1 MAIRTSTQS
10 LIPAWVMK
18 VVSTVTVLWTLIWAA
33 LGHDGALK
41 LWIDA
46 PMSLALIYGTSI
58 GANWVKDILMAF
70 AERKTGHTA
79 APPAAAS

>member
-1 MAIRTSTQS
+1 MSAQAHQKS

-18 VVSTVTVLWTLIWAA
+18 VVSTVTVLFTLVWAA
-33 LGHDGALK
+33 LGHEGALK
-41 LWIDA
+41 LWIEA

-70 AERKTGHTA
+70 ADRKAGRA
-79 APPAAAS
+79 PAAAEAA